1 MPRSASLVQT
11 GPWVEFYQPD
21 PLVDPTVTDGR
32 SLSYQRSWNADDI
45 ARGDHKSPNPWHYS
59 KSTVT
64 PIKGVYILA
73 SGGRIV
79 NRIEGTLPG
88 AGNFVPSLDTTADFT
103 RCYNDALSQ
112 LTEKVR
118 GSLDLA
124 TSLAEGKQT
133 YKMLNLVERL
143 TSGMADMKRSWKRE
157 ILDKLRSFKSKRSA
171 DAALRRWQR
180 GIKARYPGSYRPV
193 RPKTNLVGATTSALA
208 NGWCEYT
215 YGWSPLISDIKGIA
229 NNVVGFTRNHLV
241 VKAHASRSLGKTIKL
256 TGSYGQWSGPYQVE
270 YTGFIRVQFGIR
282 FWTTFDVDLS
292 KWTSLNPLSV
302 AWELM
307 PYSFVYDWVLD
318 IGSYMRNLETS
329 IVYRNLFRDGF
340 QSNLIKYE
348 GTAIIS
354 NKRTINA
361 SSSATV
367 LSQGGFD
374 YTEFQR
380 DLIFTMPTPRF
391 PRFTVDLGSARL
403 LSAAALLRQL
413 IR

>member
-45 ARGDHKSPNPWHYS
+45 SRGDHKSPQPWHYS
-59 KSTVT
+59 KSVVS
-64 PIKGVYILA
+64 PLKGVYILI
-73 SGGRIV
+73 SGGRTV
-79 NRIEGTLPG
+79 NTITGVLPSGGTP
-88 AGNFVPSLDTTADFT
+88 VPLLDTTADYT
-103 RCYNDALSQ
+103 RCYNDALSR
-112 LTEKVR
+112 LNEKIR

-124 TSLAEGKQT
+124 TSAAEGLQT

-157 ILDKLRSFKSKRSA
+157 ILDKLRSWKSKRSA

-180 GIKARYPGSYRPV
+180 GIKARYPGSYRPI
-193 RPKTNLVGATTSALA
+193 RPRTNLVGGTTSALA

-215 YGWSPLISDIKGIA
+215 YGWSPLISDIRNVA
-229 NNVVGFTRNHLV
+229 ENVVGFTRNHLV
-241 VKAHASRSLGKTIKL
+241 VKAAATRSLDKTSRL
-256 TGSYGQWSGPYQVE
+256 TGAYAQWNGPYRVD
-270 YTGFIRVQFGIR
+270 YNGFIRIQFGIR
-282 FWTTFDVDLS
+282 FFTSYDVDLA

-307 PYSFVYDWVLD
+307 PYSFVFDWVLD
-318 IGSYMRNLETS
+318 LGSYMRNLETS
-329 IVYRNLFRDGF
+329 LVYRNLFRDGY
-340 QSNLIKYE
+340 QSTLIKYE
-348 GTAIIS
+348 GTCFIS

-361 SSSATV
+361 TSSATMS
-367 LSQGGFD
+367 SQGATE
-374 YTEFQR
+374 YTNFSR
-380 DLIFTMPTPRF
+380 DLLFTMPKPQF